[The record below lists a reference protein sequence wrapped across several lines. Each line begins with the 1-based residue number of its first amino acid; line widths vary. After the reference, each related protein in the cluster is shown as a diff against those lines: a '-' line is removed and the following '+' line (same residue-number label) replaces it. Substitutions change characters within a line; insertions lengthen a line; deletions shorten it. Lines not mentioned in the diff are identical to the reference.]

1 MRVLYMGTPDFAV
14 PPLKAV
20 IEAGYDVCAVISQP
34 DRPKGRGMKMT
45 QPPVK
50 VVALENNI
58 PVYQPESLKDQAL
71 MPILEEYKPDVIAVV
86 AYGKILPE
94 YILKYPKFGCINV
107 HGSLL
112 PKYRGA
118 APIQW
123 AVINGEEKT
132 GVCTMF
138 MDKGLD
144 TGDVLLTKVTDISAE
159 DTAESLFDRLAP
171 MGAEALI
178 DTLKQLEGGNAKRI
192 PQDDALS
199 SLAPPLSKENARI
212 NWTGKASEI
221 DCLIRGCYS
230 WPIAYTMCE
239 DMRIKIIK
247 AKIGGTCT
255 AVPGSVI
262 SVDSEGMA
270 VATGDGICV
279 IISEFQPEGSKRMTP
294 DAYFRGHPTMIGKV
308 LK

>member
-14 PPLKAV
+14 PPLQKL
-20 IEAGYDVCAVISQP
+20 IKAGYDVCAVVSQP

-45 QPPVK
+45 PPPVK
-50 VVALENNI
+50 VIAMENNI
-58 PVYQPESLKDQAL
+58 PVYQPERLKDDAL
-71 MPILEEYKPDVIAVV
+71 LPILNEYKPDVIAVV

-123 AVINGEEKT
+123 AVINGEEQT

-144 TGDVLLTKVTDISAE
+144 TGDVLLTRVTDIASD

-171 MGAEALI
+171 MGADVLVE
-178 DTLKQLEGGNAKRI
+178 TLEKLESGEIQRI

-199 SLAPPLSKENARI
+199 TLAPPLSKENAHI
-212 NWTGKASEI
+212 DWTKKAEEI

-230 WPIAYTMCE
+230 WPIAYTQCD
-239 DMRIKIIK
+239 DMRIKITK
-247 AKIGGTCT
+247 AKIGNTCNAT
-255 AVPGSVI
+255 PGNVI
-262 SVDSEGMA
+262 AADANGMT
-270 VATGDGICV
+270 VAAGDGRS
-279 IISEFQPEGSKRMTP
+279 IIITEFQPEGSKRMAP

>member
-14 PPLKAV
+14 PPL
-20 IEAGYDVCAVISQP
+20 EALLKSGHEVLAVISQP

-45 QPPVK
+45 PPPVK
-50 VVALENNI
+50 VVALENDI
-58 PVYQPESLKDQAL
+58 PVYQPESLKDNAL
-71 MPILEEYKPDVIAVV
+71 LPILEQYRPDVIAVV

-94 YILKYPKFGCINV
+94 YVLKYPKFGCINV

-144 TGDVLLTKVTDISAE
+144 TGDVLLTKVTDITSD
-159 DTAESLFDRLAP
+159 DTAESLFERLAP
-171 MGAEALI
+171 MGADVLVE
-178 DTLKQLEGGNAKRI
+178 TLKEIECGNIQRV

-199 SLAPPLSKENARI
+199 TLAPPLSKENAHI
-212 NWTGKASEI
+212 DWSKKSGEI

-230 WPIAYTMCE
+230 WPIAYTLCD
-239 DMRIKIIK
+239 DMRIKITK
-247 AKIGGTCT
+247 SKLGNACN

-262 SVDSEGMA
+262 KVD
-270 VATGDGICV
+270 GDGMTVAAGDGGSV
-279 IISEFQPEGSKRMTP
+279 IISEFQPEGSKRMAP